1 MIIKRLRI
9 LKKVGYRMTIKEI
22 IDKLNEKEVFLI
34 KDLCSLRRR
43 VLKEYGFSNDEI
55 NDIIIT
61 LQLVGLD
68 LNKKKSKK
76 NVHNK

>member
-1 MIIKRLRI
+1 MYKKWECKNISELS
-9 LKKVGYRMTIKEI
+9 LKKEI

-43 VLKEYGFSNDEI
+43 VLKEYGFNNDEI

-68 LNKKKSKK
+68 LNRKKK
-76 NVHNK
+76 

>member
-1 MIIKRLRI
+1 MYKKWECKNINELS
-9 LKKVGYRMTIKEI
+9 LKKEI
-22 IDKLNEKEVFLI
+22 IYKLNEKEVFLI

-43 VLKEYGFSNDEI
+43 VLKDYGFSNDEI

-68 LNKKKSKK
+68 LNKKKK
-76 NVHNK
+76 

>member
-1 MIIKRLRI
+1 MYKKWECKNISELS
-9 LKKVGYRMTIKEI
+9 LKKEI

-34 KDLCSLRRR
+34 KDLCSLTRR

-68 LNKKKSKK
+68 LNKKKK
-76 NVHNK
+76 

>member
-1 MIIKRLRI
+1 MY
-9 LKKVGYRMTIKEI
+9 KKWECKNINELSLDKEI

-34 KDLCSLRRR
+34 KDLFSLRRR

-55 NDIIIT
+55 NNIIIT

-68 LNKKKSKK
+68 LNKKKK
-76 NVHNK
+76 

>member
-1 MIIKRLRI
+1 MYKKWEYKNISELS
-9 LKKVGYRMTIKEI
+9 LKKEI

-68 LNKKKSKK
+68 LNKKKK
-76 NVHNK
+76 

>member
-1 MIIKRLRI
+1 MYKKWECKNISELS
-9 LKKVGYRMTIKEI
+9 LKKEI

-43 VLKEYGFSNDEI
+43 FLKEYGFSNNEI

-68 LNKKKSKK
+68 LNKKKK
-76 NVHNK
+76 

>member
-1 MIIKRLRI
+1 MY
-9 LKKVGYRMTIKEI
+9 KKWECKNINELSLDKEI
-22 IDKLNEKEVFLI
+22 IDKLNEKEEFLI

-55 NDIIIT
+55 NNIIIT

-68 LNKKKSKK
+68 LNKKKK
-76 NVHNK
+76 

>member
-1 MIIKRLRI
+1 MYKKWECKNISELS
-9 LKKVGYRMTIKEI
+9 LKKEI
-22 IDKLNEKEVFLI
+22 IDKLNEKEVFSI

-68 LNKKKSKK
+68 LNKKKK
-76 NVHNK
+76 

>member
-1 MIIKRLRI
+1 MYKKWECKNISELS
-9 LKKVGYRMTIKEI
+9 LKKEI

-68 LNKKKSKK
+68 LNKKKKKK